1 MYTTIG
7 DSWMSPFKI
16 VYHFGP
22 ERSQNLN
29 QQWAV
34 RAAAVLSFRRRPVIS
49 EDLALLAN
57 GANDL
62 WRCSQRNFWGRATR
76 IGHSHCLT
84 VFMVVDTFG
93 FSFQT
98 RRFNPCRLSEFFISR
113 YSHLHRSNIRHH
125 AQSSFPNNNKN
136 VFWFVPSSV
145 RAAFFF
151 PSLIDSSLWH
161 ILSYSCYSQTF
172 QEVLKRIGWLC
183 CITEKRLCKNFRL
196 ALWLHR
202 VLRRPHPRNSHL
214 NHPDP
219 STIKSVSKNNYGSEK
234 EWKRHVICEN
244 ITGGQA
250 GRMISSSSSNH
261 DSSIYW

>member
-98 RRFNPCRLSEFFISR
+98 RRFNPCRLSEFFMSR

-125 AQSSFPNNNKN
+125 AQSSFPNNKKN

-151 PSLIDSSLWH
+151 SFVDWFFALTHPFLLMLFADLSRSS
-161 ILSYSCYSQTF
+161 
-172 QEVLKRIGWLC
+172 
-183 CITEKRLCKNFRL
+183 EKDRL
-196 ALWLHR
+196 AVLYHR
-202 VLRRPHPRNSHL
+202 
-214 NHPDP
+214 
-219 STIKSVSKNNYGSEK
+219 KKGSAK
-234 EWKRHVICEN
+234 TFGWPFDCIGCCDALTRGTRTWI
-244 ITGGQA
+244 IRILQQ
-250 GRMISSSSSNH
+250 
-261 DSSIYW
+261 